1 MLKNIIILCDSAAV
15 RGGIENVAFV
25 EAKELARRQYNVM
38 LFAAMGPVDK
48 TLEEAGVRVV
58 CLGQCDILSN
68 PDRVAATRQGIF
80 NTVAYCR
87 LLDILK
93 DFGPADTVVHIHG
106 WTKALS
112 AAVFRAT
119 ARYGFKMAITIHDY
133 FSVCP
138 NGGFYNY
145 PSAEICTRKPL
156 SPGCICC
163 NCDSRSYP
171 TKLFRVVRSF
181 VQRRNMFKNRNIYMI
196 YISRI
201 TRDAVLPH
209 LGTHVRQSFYLRN
222 PAQIQSGQPVD
233 VAGNDIYLFI
243 ARLSPEK
250 GVKMFC
256 RAMTDLGLKGCVLGD
271 GYLREELER
280 AYPNVTFAG
289 WVGGD
294 EKDRLIRLG
303 KCLVFPSLWYEG
315 SPLTILEMMS
325 YGIPCIVP
333 DRCAASEEVDDG
345 RTGFVFKSGDQKS
358 LEEAIKKY
366 EKADI
371 GAMQRNI
378 LSTFDAE
385 GCSPEAHMTNLLKI
399 YESILED

>member
-1 MLKNIIILCDSAAV
+1 
-15 RGGIENVAFV
+15 
-25 EAKELARRQYNVM
+25 
-38 LFAAMGPVDK
+38 
-48 TLEEAGVRVV
+48 
-58 CLGQCDILSN
+58 
-68 PDRVAATRQGIF
+68 
-80 NTVAYCR
+80 
-87 LLDILK
+87 
-93 DFGPADTVVHIHG
+93 
-106 WTKALS
+106 
-112 AAVFRAT
+112 
-119 ARYGFKMAITIHDY
+119 
-133 FSVCP
+133 
-138 NGGFYNY
+138 
-145 PSAEICTRKPL
+145 
-156 SPGCICC
+156 
-163 NCDSRSYP
+163 
-171 TKLFRVVRSF
+171 
-181 VQRRNMFKNRNIYMI
+181 MI